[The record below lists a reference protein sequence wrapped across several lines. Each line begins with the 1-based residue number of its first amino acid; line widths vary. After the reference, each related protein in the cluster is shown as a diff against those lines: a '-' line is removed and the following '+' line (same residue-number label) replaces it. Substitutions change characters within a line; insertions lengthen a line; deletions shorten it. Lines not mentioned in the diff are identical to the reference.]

1 MTYIITAFVSI
12 TVGLAVGVA
21 LTFLLAVA
29 QTQLA
34 ARGRR
39 LARAADTEIYFP
51 QPLPTTT
58 TTTGVGAATPPG
70 VVVYRSVDPVN
81 PAFPPGS

>member
-1 MTYIITAFVSI
+1 VTYIVTAFVSI

-58 TTTGVGAATPPG
+58 GVGTATPPG